1 MSQSSQA
8 NFENDGRP
16 QVEDM
21 SEAEWRRFEEWM
33 ENEYWQLRSEEVRE
47 EVA

>member
-1 MSQSSQA
+1 MSGVQAQS
-8 NFENDGRP
+8 ENDNTP
-16 QVEDM
+16 AEDM